1 MTDARLRPRRSALYV
16 PGSNTRAIE
25 KARSLDADAL
35 IFDLEDA
42 VAPDKKDEAR
52 ANVAA
57 ALAKGGY
64 HAELVIRV
72 NHPSTREG
80 VADMKM
86 AARSGCN
93 AVLLPKVESAKD
105 VRDASLRL
113 GAAGASD
120 MILWSMIETP
130 LAVLRVEEV
139 AFSSPHLACLV
150 MGTSDLTK
158 DLRARHTH
166 DRLPVIT
173 SLSLC
178 LLAARA
184 AGLAILDG
192 VHLDLEDES
201 GFLASC
207 QQGAEMG
214 FDGRTLIHPK
224 TIAGANAAYG
234 PSADDVA
241 WSKRIIEAHNQALA
255 QGKGVV
261 VVDGKLIENV
271 HVEVAERTLALAA
284 AIKRP

>member
-16 PGSNTRAIE
+16 PGSNVRAIE
-25 KARSLDADAL
+25 KARGLDADTL

-52 ANVAA
+52 QNVAA

-64 HAELVIRV
+64 RAERVIRV

-80 VADMKM
+80 VADIKM
-86 AARSGCN
+86 AARSGCD
-93 AVLLPKVESAKD
+93 AVLLPKVESATN

-113 GAAGASD
+113 GAAGAPD
-120 MILWSMIETP
+120 VTLWSMIETP

-166 DRLPVIT
+166 DRLPVVT

-192 VHLDLEDES
+192 VHLDLEDEP

-207 QQGAEMG
+207 QQGAAMG

-234 PSADDVA
+234 PSVDDVA

>member
-1 MTDARLRPRRSALYV
+1 MSQGKLRPRRSALYV
-16 PGSNTRAIE
+16 PGSNARAIE
-25 KARSLDADAL
+25 KARGLDADVL

-42 VAPDKKDEAR
+42 VAPDKKDEGR
-52 ANVAA
+52 RNVAD

-64 HAELVIRV
+64 RAERVIRI
-72 NHPSTREG
+72 NHPSTRDG
-80 VADMKM
+80 VADIKM
-86 AARSGCN
+86 AARSGCD

-113 GAAGASD
+113 GAAGAAE
-120 MILWSMIETP
+120 ITLWSMIETP

-192 VHLDLEDES
+192 VHLDLEDEP

-207 QQGAEMG
+207 RQGAEMG

-224 TIAGANAAYG
+224 TIAGANVAYG
-234 PSADDVA
+234 PSPDDVA

-271 HVEVAERTLALAA
+271 HVEVAERTLALAKAIA
-284 AIKRP
+284 AR

>member
-1 MTDARLRPRRSALYV
+1 MSQGKLRPRRSALYV
-16 PGSNTRAIE
+16 PGSNARAIE
-25 KARSLDADAL
+25 KARGLDADVL

-42 VAPDKKDEAR
+42 VAPDKKDEGR
-52 ANVAA
+52 RNVAD

-64 HAELVIRV
+64 RAERVIRI
-72 NHPSTREG
+72 NHPSTRDG
-80 VADMKM
+80 VADIKM
-86 AARSGCN
+86 AARSGCD

-113 GAAGASD
+113 GAAGAAE
-120 MILWSMIETP
+120 ITLWSMIETP

-178 LLAARA
+178 LLAARS

-192 VHLDLEDES
+192 VHLDLEDEP

-207 QQGAEMG
+207 RQGAEMG

-224 TIAGANAAYG
+224 TIAGANVAYG
-234 PSADDVA
+234 PSPDDVA

-271 HVEVAERTLALAA
+271 HVEVAERTLALAKAIA
-284 AIKRP
+284 AR

>member
-1 MTDARLRPRRSALYV
+1 
-16 PGSNTRAIE
+16 
-25 KARSLDADAL
+25 
-35 IFDLEDA
+35 
-42 VAPDKKDEAR
+42 
-52 ANVAA
+52 
-57 ALAKGGY
+57 
-64 HAELVIRV
+64 
-72 NHPSTREG
+72 
-80 VADMKM
+80 
-86 AARSGCN
+86 
-93 AVLLPKVESAKD
+93 
-105 VRDASLRL
+105 
-113 GAAGASD
+113 
-120 MILWSMIETP
+120 MIETP

-139 AFSSPHLACLV
+139 AFSSPHLSCLV

-192 VHLDLEDES
+192 VHLDLEDEP

-207 QQGAEMG
+207 RQGAEMG

-234 PSADDVA
+234 PSADDIA

-284 AIKRP
+284 AITRA

>member
-1 MTDARLRPRRSALYV
+1 MTDPRLRPRRSALYV
-16 PGSNTRAIE
+16 PGSNVRAID
-25 KARSLDADAL
+25 KARSLDADVM

-57 ALAKGGY
+57 ALKQGGY
-64 HAELVIRV
+64 RAERVIRV
-72 NHPSTREG
+72 NHHSTRDG
-80 VADMKM
+80 VADIKM
-86 AARSGCN
+86 AARAGCD
-93 AVLLPKVESAKD
+93 AVLLPMVESAKD

-120 MILWSMIETP
+120 MKLWSMIETP

-184 AGLAILDG
+184 AGLVILDG
-192 VHLDLEDES
+192 VHLDLDDEP

-207 QQGAEMG
+207 RQGAEMG

-224 TIAGANAAYG
+224 TIAGANTAYG

-284 AIKRP
+284 AIDRR